1 MSQLA
6 KLNLKN
12 FTPSPT
18 HNVEEMRRQK
28 LMKAVEEQLSVA
40 DAALRGELYSVSV
53 PKWTTDASGARSPI
67 TRQRVVRAWFIAQD
81 DGFYVQCRYANKPLM
96 LNKEANSIFV
106 KTLPDVKTALQA
118 LYKAAAGG
126 ELDAELGRLAARRS
140 KQLKEQ
146 IIVQS

>member
-18 HNVEEMRRQK
+18 LNVEETRRQK

-40 DAALRGELYSVSV
+40 DAALHGELYSVSV
-53 PKWTTDASGARSPI
+53 PKWTTDASGTRLLI

-106 KTLPDVKTALQA
+106 KTLSGVKKALQT
-118 LYKAAAGG
+118 LYNAPASG
-126 ELDAELGRLAARRS
+126 ELDAELGRLAAAKS
-140 KQLKEQ
+140 KRT
-146 IIVQS
+146 

>member
-40 DAALRGELYSVSV
+40 DAALRGDCHIRGWLGILR
-53 PKWTTDASGARSPI
+53 PR
-67 TRQRVVRAWFIAQD
+67 
-81 DGFYVQCRYANKPLM
+81 
-96 LNKEANSIFV
+96 
-106 KTLPDVKTALQA
+106 
-118 LYKAAAGG
+118 AGG
-126 ELDAELGRLAARRS
+126 RLVWTLRASAPR
-140 KQLKEQ
+140 
-146 IIVQS
+146 

>member
-40 DAALRGELYSVSV
+40 DAALRGDRRL
-53 PKWTTDASGARSPI
+53 RS
-67 TRQRVVRAWFIAQD
+67 
-81 DGFYVQCRYANKPLM
+81 
-96 LNKEANSIFV
+96 
-106 KTLPDVKTALQA
+106 
-118 LYKAAAGG
+118 
-126 ELDAELGRLAARRS
+126 RLCVLRKCACG
-140 KQLKEQ
+140 
-146 IIVQS
+146 

>member
-18 HNVEEMRRQK
+18 LNVEETRRQK

-40 DAALRGELYSVSV
+40 DAALRGELYRVSV
-53 PKWTTDASGARSPI
+53 PKWTTDASGTRLPI

-118 LYKAAAGG
+118 LYKAAADG
-126 ELDAELGRLAARRS
+126 ELDAELGRLAATRS
-140 KQLKEQ
+140 KQL
-146 IIVQS
+146 